1 MPLHSERSNC
11 CRTPYFF
18 RLVKSPIHFFRSLL
32 TKSANFCIFET
43 YLFGDIVSNLFFY
56 SLTHLLFQL
65 SMRKSISKYP
75 IYLSGKDYCHFSVKE
90 PLIRTVSLC
99 NRSCVGRGV
108 LPCRL
113 LQMISVVLDMKR
125 LIQVLDMHRKRRA
138 VYRLLISNVL
148 SNTVCVTSGDI
159 NRKEE

>member
-1 MPLHSERSNC
+1 MRAIIPFSLARSETCVHVELRKLTKRADFRKSGKGCMPLHSERSNC

-75 IYLSGKDYCHFSVKE
+75 IIYQEKIIVIF
-90 PLIRTVSLC
+90 
-99 NRSCVGRGV
+99 RSKSR
-108 LPCRL
+108 
-113 LQMISVVLDMKR
+113 
-125 LIQVLDMHRKRRA
+125 
-138 VYRLLISNVL
+138 
-148 SNTVCVTSGDI
+148 
-159 NRKEE
+159 